1 MTDTQNQILI
11 TDFTNQLNHE
21 AQQMTS
27 MFRGLIPEK
36 QVTGDIFE
44 SQLLGSGSQKDV
56 TTRNQTIE
64 FSAPDHQRRG
74 AETLVFYDAIPIDR
88 TDELRSIVD
97 IKSGYAK
104 QMAMSA
110 MRKLDHVVA
119 DAALGS
125 VLTGKNF
132 TSSVTA
138 ANDGVQ
144 TVTAG
149 SGLVYDKLREVKQ
162 KMNSSGAGLYGDKI
176 YVAMTEVQES
186 TLLDEIEV
194 ISNDY
199 NVQRSAET
207 GKITSVLGMGIIVFP
222 SAGGES
228 IINKVSTTRECF
240 AFTEDALELGMLSD
254 FEVRYERRPD
264 LVDTH
269 QLVITSR
276 YAALRKDGKKVIK
289 INVTE

>member
-27 MFRGLIPEK
+27 IFRGLIPEK

-44 SQLLGSGSQKDV
+44 SQLLDSTNMDEV
-56 TTRNQTIE
+56 TARFQAIE
-64 FSAPDHQRRG
+64 FGNPQHQRRG
-74 AETLVFYDAIPIDR
+74 VETKTFAKVLPIDR

-97 IKSGYAK
+97 IKGGYAK
-104 QMAMSA
+104 NLAMAG
-110 MRKLDHVVA
+110 MRRLDREVA
-119 DAALGS
+119 EAALRDI
-125 VLTGKNF
+125 LTGKNF
-132 TSSVTA
+132 TTTVTA

-144 TVTAG
+144 TVSAG
-149 SGLVYDKLREVKQ
+149 SGLTYDKLREVKQ

-222 SAGGES
+222 SNGGES

-240 AFTEDALELGMLSD
+240 AFTDDALELGMLSD